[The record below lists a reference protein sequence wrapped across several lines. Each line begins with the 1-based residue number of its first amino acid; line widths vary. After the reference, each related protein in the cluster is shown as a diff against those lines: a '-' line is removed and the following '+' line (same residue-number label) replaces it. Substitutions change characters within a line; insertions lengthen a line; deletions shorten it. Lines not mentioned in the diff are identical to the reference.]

1 MTKRKLNNTIILIVF
16 TIYVAYYRLFLSRV
30 ESTMGEFVN
39 VAAIIIIAFISILL
53 LGYRKDRLTAVKK
66 AILGTTI
73 TEILIFII
81 ISYGLGF
88 VTGFSQTEY
97 SLNPASIFQNL
108 FAPIIYI
115 VAIEIF
121 RYTVLNANNDNK
133 DMMYVVTFLII
144 LLEISMGLQNVLMY
158 NFETIFTNTAAI
170 IIPIIIKNAT
180 ISYLTVKGGLKP
192 VLFYRL
198 TMDIYKYVMPFT
210 PDLGDYLTSVIGI
223 LLPTMVYMYSA
234 RFVDA
239 TQIETI
245 EEKNANK
252 KSVRWGDI
260 PVLIFIVILVGLIS
274 GKFKYSIIGVGSE
287 SMSPTILK
295 GDAVVYEKVKSIDDL
310 KIGDILVFKSGS
322 KMIIHRY
329 TEKKEDKGTVYIIT
343 KGDAN
348 NSSDNLY
355 LTINEVEGKVKFKIK
370 YLAYPSLWLKEMVEN
385 KQK

>member
-1 MTKRKLNNTIILIVF
+1 
-16 TIYVAYYRLFLSRV
+16 
-30 ESTMGEFVN
+30 
-39 VAAIIIIAFISILL
+39 
-53 LGYRKDRLTAVKK
+53 
-66 AILGTTI
+66 
-73 TEILIFII
+73 
-81 ISYGLGF
+81 
-88 VTGFSQTEY
+88 
-97 SLNPASIFQNL
+97 
-108 FAPIIYI
+108 
-115 VAIEIF
+115 
-121 RYTVLNANNDNK
+121 
-133 DMMYVVTFLII
+133 
-144 LLEISMGLQNVLMY
+144 
-158 NFETIFTNTAAI
+158 
-170 IIPIIIKNAT
+170 
-180 ISYLTVKGGLKP
+180 
-192 VLFYRL
+192 
-198 TMDIYKYVMPFT
+198 MPFT
-210 PDLGDYLTSVIGI
+210 PDLGDYLTSVTGI

-234 RFVDA
+234 RFVDV

-310 KIGDILVFKSGS
+310 KIGDILVFKSES

-348 NSSDNLY
+348 NSSDNLN

>member
-73 TEILIFII
+73 TVILIFII

-348 NSSDNLY
+348 NSSDNLN

>member
-348 NSSDNLY
+348 NSSDNLK